1 MKKPLKFLALVL
13 SSLTLASG
21 AGFVEAAGPE
31 TSTETPTK
39 TSAKTSTAFSDEEV
53 KNFDSILE
61 YLQQIEEVLK
71 KEPEYILDFRMYG
84 KKSYLIEYYK
94 TSKLYYELR
103 GLNPEYEFRRFSSYC
118 EREHKEIPEILA
130 NDPGVFYI
138 MKTLYEIN
146 NNAYPGD
153 WGDIP
158 CRVSNREDYV
168 SILLYAICDKY
179 KLFFPEVYY
188 CYVNICISEGNM
200 TIKLCNAVDDV
211 FKRTVCIKTRT

>member
-1 MKKPLKFLALVL
+1 
-13 SSLTLASG
+13 
-21 AGFVEAAGPE
+21 
-31 TSTETPTK
+31 
-39 TSAKTSTAFSDEEV
+39 
-53 KNFDSILE
+53 
-61 YLQQIEEVLK
+61 
-71 KEPEYILDFRMYG
+71 MYG

-103 GLNPEYEFRRFSSYC
+103 GLNPEYEFGRFRSYC

-179 KLFFPEVYY
+179 KLF
-188 CYVNICISEGNM
+188 S
-200 TIKLCNAVDDV
+200 
-211 FKRTVCIKTRT
+211 